1 VREIVLAHRRQWDSP
16 TTYIGRSGPT
26 GPDRNGT
33 GVAHSDTMSFPPR
46 TLVWLRVAGVAVFFG
61 LALAAWVWTPVA
73 ELDPQTLSF
82 WLRPYRHAWYA
93 LPLVVAVFVVLGL
106 VLVPVLLLIA
116 ATGIVFGPVL
126 GPVYAMAGSLASA
139 SAGFAIGRWMG
150 ADRVEQLGGGQIARL
165 IHGVRRNG
173 TLAVFLVRKVP
184 VPFTLANVAVGAS
197 AIRFR
202 DFIVGTT
209 LGMTAI
215 VVALAGFGS
224 QLTRLLHEP
233 SAASLAAAALFF
245 AVPLTVAVLI
255 NRAMRRGRLAA

>member
-1 VREIVLAHRRQWDSP
+1 
-16 TTYIGRSGPT
+16 
-26 GPDRNGT
+26 
-33 GVAHSDTMSFPPR
+33 
-46 TLVWLRVAGVAVFFG
+46 
-61 LALAAWVWTPVA
+61 
-73 ELDPQTLSF
+73 
-82 WLRPYRHAWYA
+82 

>member
-1 VREIVLAHRRQWDSP
+1 MSSPRR
-16 TTYIGRSGPT
+16 
-26 GPDRNGT
+26 N
-33 GVAHSDTMSFPPR
+33 
-46 TLVWLRVAGVAVFFG
+46 LVWLRVTGVAVFFG

-73 ELDPQTLSF
+73 EVDPLTLSS

-93 LPLVVAVFVVLGL
+93 LPVVVAAFVVLGL
-106 VLVPVLLLIA
+106 VLVPVVLLIA

-126 GPVYAMAGSLASA
+126 GPLYAMAGSLASA

-150 ADRVEQLGGGQIARL
+150 ADRVERLGAGRIARL

-233 SAASLAAAALFF
+233 SAGSLATGALFF
-245 AVPLTVAVLI
+245 VVPLTIALLV
-255 NRAMRRGRLAA
+255 NRALRRGRLAT